1 MYDGQRIVE
10 GNDEAGGGTA
20 AAEELS
26 GLEILLLETAV
37 EFNVSA

>member
-1 MYDGQRIVE
+1 LFRGNRYHL
-10 GNDEAGGGTA
+10 NDEARGGTA

-37 EFNVSA
+37 EFNASA